1 MGWFSISALVGFLL
15 FWSWRYHTNRAAT
28 ETGNSFTKFNSF
40 VASNAHYV
48 LIDFLPSVLAALL
61 IFGTVLFFLG
71 KMSVTVDAFV
81 FGFAED
87 IRRGYITRSVIG
99 LILGFGVAYVLEQR
113 SRAGERQNDKPS
125 SAKTNGRPS
134 VGSMPSVFTLPEH
147 AKAGEDAESPLGSL
161 ARLSSSAL
169 LSIGVGM
176 LALVSPH
183 LDSWLN
189 HITNIKLP
197 YGELTVATNT
207 AHRTINSD
215 ALFYL
220 ADALSVHHRRYKL
233 RLVSPRYRQLAR
245 LPPPGEHLLGCKPVS
260 SGYVGNH
267 RAWCQRLLNNP
278 GLVVLG
284 EPTASSGL
292 RDHFQPARH
301 SVRLKRKH
309 RHEPIP
315 SKRS

>member
-48 LIDFLPSVLAALL
+48 LIDFLPSVLASLL

-147 AKAGEDAESPLGSL
+147 AKAV
-161 ARLSSSAL
+161 ARSKLQKILRVARPRQTERDS
-169 LSIGVGM
+169 VG
-176 LALVSPH
+176 
-183 LDSWLN
+183 
-189 HITNIKLP
+189 
-197 YGELTVATNT
+197 
-207 AHRTINSD
+207 
-215 ALFYL
+215 
-220 ADALSVHHRRYKL
+220 
-233 RLVSPRYRQLAR
+233 
-245 LPPPGEHLLGCKPVS
+245 
-260 SGYVGNH
+260 
-267 RAWCQRLLNNP
+267 
-278 GLVVLG
+278 
-284 EPTASSGL
+284 
-292 RDHFQPARH
+292 
-301 SVRLKRKH
+301 
-309 RHEPIP
+309 PI
-315 SKRS
+315 